1 MSLPQQGCL
10 KWAKWGRGGRGWG
23 EVGRRWEA
31 TPEGLVVTA
40 SGEIGCSGIG
50 ETPGGGMEQG
60 EALIGHGTILDM
72 YSPGA
77 KLENGGLPY
86 TESPL
91 SFDGFN

>member
-1 MSLPQQGCL
+1 MPTLSHQVADWSVCLTVSNQQL
-10 KWAKWGRGGRGWG
+10 LMVA
-23 EVGRRWEA
+23 
-31 TPEGLVVTA
+31 
-40 SGEIGCSGIG
+40 
-50 ETPGGGMEQG
+50 
-60 EALIGHGTILDM
+60 

>member
-1 MSLPQQGCL
+1 MVIA
-10 KWAKWGRGGRGWG
+10 AK
-23 EVGRRWEA
+23 
-31 TPEGLVVTA
+31 VVR
-40 SGEIGCSGIG
+40 SSNVER
-50 ETPGGGMEQG
+50 
-60 EALIGHGTILDM
+60 

>member
-1 MSLPQQGCL
+1 MNVFPNFTRTPLIMHKPDFIDDVPQFPFQ
-10 KWAKWGRGGRGWG
+10 
-23 EVGRRWEA
+23 V
-31 TPEGLVVTA
+31 
-40 SGEIGCSGIG
+40 
-50 ETPGGGMEQG
+50 
-60 EALIGHGTILDM
+60 